1 MITMTRV
8 QLNVAGSEFYQILIP
23 ILIITTIIIILIMIT
38 MTRVQLNVAGYEFY
52 GQAELPQQAKHNAS
66 TQVQGGGSSQL
77 SPHLGGHIQNVTFFM
92 PKFQA

>member
-1 MITMTRV
+1 
-8 QLNVAGSEFYQILIP
+8 
-23 ILIITTIIIILIMIT
+23 MIT

-77 SPHLGGHIQNVTFFM
+77 SPHLVGHIQSHFFNAKVSSLNLHDGKKSQKLKKLKSVRNVF
-92 PKFQA
+92 